1 MLAPMSWIK
10 RFTSVDVDAQQ
21 FTDSMIMTGSEVE
34 GYEIQGKDINKV
46 VVAKIEKI
54 TQHENADKLVVCQL
68 NIGGDELLQV
78 VTGADNVFEGVY
90 VPVALA
96 GAVLPNGLKIKKGKL
111 RGVASNGMLC
121 SGGELLIDDG
131 IVEGAEYDGIL
142 ILKGEPELGARIQD
156 VIGYNDTIIDFKTY
170 ANRPD
175 TLSVI
180 GLSREV
186 SATFGTP
193 FNEPELSYSEDEKST
208 SDFVDIKIE
217 DPELCPRYIGKIVY
231 DIKIEPSP
239 RWMQKL
245 LTAAGVRPINN
256 IVDITNFV
264 MLEMGQPMHAFDFK
278 YVKDGKIIVRRA
290 EEGEE
295 ITTLDGKH
303 YKLTTDNLCICDSEK
318 PVALAG
324 VMGGENS
331 MVYPDTNAIL
341 FESANFNPY
350 NVRRT
355 SRALGLRTESSSRYE
370 KGLDPAACERGLR
383 RAMHLVELLGAGKI
397 AKGMV
402 DVCYADV
409 SERVIEVSV
418 SRVNTLLEQSIPAQ
432 DMADILSK
440 LFIKAK
446 AEGGMLICTIPTY
459 RGDLENDADIA
470 EEVMRIYGYDKIP
483 STLPKNMTKSG
494 GRSEYQ
500 KKYKIV
506 RDMMVSMG
514 MFQAMSYSF
523 MSPGDFSKLG
533 FDEEDS
539 CKNAIVLSNPLGEDY
554 SVMRKTLIPS
564 LLTSV
569 ASNKNHNIPEVKL
582 FEMDR
587 TFMPMG
593 NEDEL
598 PDEMNVLGAAVNAK
612 GEDFYTLKGRIEE
625 LLFKFNVEEVNYS
638 TADLPYLHPGR
649 AAFIMASG
657 KPLGYIGEIH
667 PDTAEAYGIS
677 GRTIVCEID
686 VDALIELENKD
697 MKVKAIPKYPAVQ
710 RDLSVV
716 IDATQQA
723 GPLIGQI
730 QGVGGKLL
738 ESCEIFDIYQGEQIG
753 KEKKSVAFSLL
764 FRAEDRTLVDEE
776 VNQVFEK
783 IVKKLEN
790 EYGAQLRK

>member
-10 RFTSVDVDAQQ
+10 RFTNVEVDAQQ

-46 VVAKIEKI
+46 VVGKIEKI
-54 TQHENADKLVVCQL
+54 TPHENADKLVICYI
-68 NIGGDELLQV
+68 NIGEAELLQV
-78 VTGADNVFEGVY
+78 VTGADNVFEGAY
-90 VPVALA
+90 VPVALV

-131 IVEGAEYDGIL
+131 VVEGAEYDGIL
-142 ILKGEPELGARIQD
+142 ILKGEPEIGARIQD
-156 VIGYNDTIIDFKTY
+156 AIGYNDTIIDFKTY

-193 FNEPELSYSEDEKST
+193 FKEPDLSYTEDEKST

-217 DPELCPRYIGKIVY
+217 DTELCPRYIGKIVY

-290 EEGEE
+290 RKGED
-295 ITTLDGKH
+295 ITTLDGKN
-303 YKLTTDNLCICDSEK
+303 YKLTEENLCICDNEK

-397 AKGMV
+397 AKGMA

-409 SERVIEVSV
+409 SERVIKVSEN
-418 SRVNTLLEQSIPAQ
+418 RINALLEQNISAKE
-432 DMADILSK
+432 MADILAM

-446 AEGGMLICTIPTY
+446 AEGDTLICTIPTY

-483 STLPKNMTKSG
+483 STLPKNMTRSG
-494 GRSEYQ
+494 GRSDYQ
-500 KKYKIV
+500 KKYKII

-533 FDEEDS
+533 FDEDDS
-539 CKNAIVLSNPLGEDY
+539 CKNSIIISNPLGEDY

-569 ASNKNHNIPEVKL
+569 ASNKNHNIAEVKI

-587 TFMPMG
+587 TFMPIG
-593 NEDEL
+593 TENDL
-598 PDEMNVLGAAVNAK
+598 PNEMNILGAAVNAK

-625 LLFKFNVEEVNYS
+625 LFSKFNIEDIDYS
-638 TADLPYLHPGR
+638 LADLPYLHPGR
-649 AAFIMASG
+649 AAFITVSD
-657 KPLGYIGEIH
+657 KPMGYIGEIH
-667 PDTAEAYGIS
+667 PDTAETYEIS

-686 VDALIELENKD
+686 IDALIELGNED
-697 MKVKAIPKYPAVQ
+697 MKVRDIPKYPAIQ
-710 RDLSVV
+710 RDLAVV
-716 IDATQQA
+716 IDAAQQA
-723 GPLIGQI
+723 GPLMREIL
-730 QGVGGKLL
+730 GVGGKLL
-738 ESCEIFDIYQGEQIG
+738 ENCDIFDIYQGEQIG
-753 KEKKSVAFSLL
+753 QDKKSVAFSLT

-776 VNQVFEK
+776 VTK
-783 IVKKLEN
+783 IFDKILKTLESKYN
-790 EYGAQLRK
+790 AILRK